1 MLTRNWSEKT
11 LLRQLVVIKDDQSKL
26 VASNQQNQNH
36 KKATVQVSKL
46 SLFFVN
52 KNIKKYMKE
61 LKLKMQSD
69 LTKKY
74 YISLQLLLILTKI

>member
-26 VASNQQNQNH
+26 VASNQKNQNH

-46 SLFFVN
+46 SLFFAN
-52 KNIKKYMKE
+52 KNTKKYMKE
-61 LKLKMQSD
+61 LKLKIQSD
-69 LTKKY
+69 FTKKY
-74 YISLQLLLILTKI
+74 YISLQLLLMLTKI